1 MRELADKLFYAFCA
15 VMVFLLVAVTY
26 LYSPARD
33 ATLLH
38 LGLVV
43 VLVAIASGRLFGIL
57 GALASS
63 VAVTIMVALAVSWP
77 SEAPWTHSDS
87 LFTLVA
93 LALVGIG
100 CATYVSSLG
109 HRAEQ
114 ARAAQRDAAASAQLG
129 VGLVPR
135 ELDEQA
141 LGRLLGSIE
150 MMTGARSITVFS
162 AGESGLAPLP
172 DGRDSEKREGGASE
186 TIAKLLDEARQS
198 SDTPQSLGSLIT
210 YSDAYIPIV
219 SGSGFEGVMYATRG
233 AEGGQWHEREIGT
246 LRFAAALVGALVE
259 RDRLYEQSTHL
270 RAIEESDKLKGSILL
285 SVSHDL
291 KTPLAA
297 ATATTSSLIETLR
310 HQDGETLEDLHS
322 IVDDLSTLDWRINE
336 LIDLSR
342 LESASWKSNIDWNDP
357 ADLCQVV
364 LDGTSERSRPRIT
377 CRVAPEAPPFRFD
390 LVQLGRALRHL
401 VENALLYS
409 PSGSSVTVDVT
420 FDEAFVRISV
430 TDQGPG
436 LLPGEKQTV
445 FEKFQRGSAGQGV
458 SHGSGLG
465 LAIASHIVS
474 VHGGTIEV
482 EDVQPTGARFT
493 IVLPRLSEDYSG

>member
-1 MRELADKLFYAFCA
+1 MKELTDKLFYAFVA
-15 VMVFLLVAVTY
+15 VMVTLLVSVTY
-26 LYSPARD
+26 LYAPARD

-38 LGLVV
+38 FGLVV
-43 VLVAIASGRLFGIL
+43 LLMAIVSGRLFGIF
-57 GALASS
+57 GALLSS
-63 VAVTIMVALAVSWP
+63 VSLTVMVGLAVSWP
-77 SEAPWTHSDS
+77 SAPWAHSDP

-93 LALVGIG
+93 LALIAVG
-100 CATYVSSLG
+100 CSTYVSLLG
-109 HRAEQ
+109 QRAEQ

-135 ELDEQA
+135 ALDEHA
-141 LGRLLGSIE
+141 LGLLLGSME
-150 MMTGARSITVFS
+150 KMTGARSITVFS
-162 AGESGLAPLP
+162 PQEEGLAPMR
-172 DGRDSEKREGGASE
+172 DGRDSGMGEGNAAE
-186 TIAKLLDEARQS
+186 TIARLLDEARRS
-198 SDTPQSLGSLIT
+198 SDPAQPLGSLVT

-219 SGSGFEGVMYATRG
+219 SGSGFEGLMYATRG
-233 AEGGQWHEREIGT
+233 AEDGQWHEREIGT
-246 LRFAAALVGALVE
+246 LRFAAALVGALIE
-259 RDRLYEQSTHL
+259 RDRLNEQATTIK
-270 RAIEESDKLKGSILL
+270 AIEESDKLKGSILL

-297 ATATTSSLIETLR
+297 ATATTSSLIDTLR
-310 HQDGETLEDLHS
+310 SQDGEMLEDLRS
-322 IVDDLSTLDWRINE
+322 VVDDLATLDWRINE

-342 LESASWKSNIDWNDP
+342 LESASWKSNIDWND
-357 ADLCQVV
+357 AGDLCRIV
-364 LDGTSERSRPRIT
+364 LDGTSDRSRTRIT
-377 CRVAPEAPPFRFD
+377 CRIAPETPPFRFD

-409 PSGSSVTVDVT
+409 PVDSSVNVDVT

-430 TDQGPG
+430 SDKGPG
-436 LLPGEKQTV
+436 LLADEKQSV

-482 EDVQPTGARFT
+482 EDVEPTGARFT
-493 IVLPRLSEDYSG
+493 IVLPRRSEDCSG